1 MEPGLANTMM
11 TGLSRDDISG
21 TAAGAARQVGWDR
34 PMAGKTG
41 TTQQHKS
48 AAFVGVV
55 PQMAGAVITFDDSNA
70 PRPLCD
76 GVRVAVRVR

>member
-1 MEPGLANTMM
+1 MM
-11 TGLSRDDISG
+11 TGLSRDDIVG

-55 PQMAGAVITFDDSNA
+55 PQMAGRGDHVRRLQLAPPAV
-70 PRPLCD
+70 
-76 GVRVAVRVR
+76 